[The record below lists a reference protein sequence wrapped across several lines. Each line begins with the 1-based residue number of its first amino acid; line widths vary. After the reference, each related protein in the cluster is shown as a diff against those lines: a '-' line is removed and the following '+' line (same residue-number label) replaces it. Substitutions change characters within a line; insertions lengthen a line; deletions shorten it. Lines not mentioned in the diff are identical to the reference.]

1 VKRSYAEYLEE
12 RYYKTVTDKTQPLL
26 ITYQGISLV
35 PEFCMITGLNEEIWN
50 TASKFNLIRDVLN
63 STKPD
68 VQRRIVDI
76 KRDFFDQIKVPSDS
90 EIKF

>member
-1 VKRSYAEYLEE
+1 
-12 RYYKTVTDKTQPLL
+12 
-26 ITYQGISLV
+26 
-35 PEFCMITGLNEEIWN
+35 MITGLNEELWN
-50 TASKFNLIRDVLN
+50 TSSKFNLIRDVLN

-76 KRDFFDQIKVPSDS
+76 KRDFFDQIKVASDS